1 MEENQLI
8 LSFRQLI
15 KLIIGS
21 DKDIINRIDL
31 ESNKWKASSD
41 EIFSKISDE
50 EKFRS
55 EADLN
60 LEEKIMYNLSDGFE
74 SEAAARKEDIANLED
89 LQERIEKL
97 EKE

>member
-21 DKDIINRIDL
+21 DKDINNRIDL

-41 EIFSKISDE
+41 EILSKISDE

-60 LEEKIMYNLSDGFE
+60 LEKKIMYRYQWQKRMKSMDRTENEEWKNLST
-74 SEAAARKEDIANLED
+74 
-89 LQERIEKL
+89 
-97 EKE
+97 

>member
-21 DKDIINRIDL
+21 DKDINNRIDL

-41 EIFSKISDE
+41 EILSKISDE

-74 SEAAARKEDIANLED
+74 SETAARKEDIANLKKVIED
-89 LQERIEKL
+89 NVSRL
-97 EKE
+97 E